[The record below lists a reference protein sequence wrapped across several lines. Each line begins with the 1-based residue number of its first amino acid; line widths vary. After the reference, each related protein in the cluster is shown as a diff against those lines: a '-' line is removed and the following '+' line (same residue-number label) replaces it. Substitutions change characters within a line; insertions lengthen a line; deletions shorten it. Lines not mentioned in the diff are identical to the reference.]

1 MKRRVEEKK
10 HISRPFFAALNL
22 FAINSR
28 QAGPDAPHEAES
40 AAPWSLFKRDH
51 VISLY
56 PTILRTFSVLRMPS
70 MEKGR
75 GWDCRR
81 RSLKG

>member
-1 MKRRVEEKK
+1 MMNDGNESDKKKIRTLEEKK

-40 AAPWSLFKRDH
+40 AAPWSLFN
-51 VISLY
+51 
-56 PTILRTFSVLRMPS
+56 
-70 MEKGR
+70 
-75 GWDCRR
+75 
-81 RSLKG
+81 